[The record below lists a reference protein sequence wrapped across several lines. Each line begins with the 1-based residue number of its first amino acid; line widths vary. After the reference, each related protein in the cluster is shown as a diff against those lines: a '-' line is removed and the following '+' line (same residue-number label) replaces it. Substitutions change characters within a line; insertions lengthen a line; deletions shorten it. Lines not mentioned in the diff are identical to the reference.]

1 MSLKHHTT
9 TPPPLASLHLFLLID
24 DKDEIIRRCTPHTH
38 SKELPLHQ
46 EVSENATVNPSASI
60 PVPQTPPAFTKEIKR
75 IITKGQ
81 RDNGSRAAAL

>member
-60 PVPQTPPAFTKEIKR
+60 PVPQTPSAFTKEIKR